1 MVILKFGKG
10 QSVRLDEP
18 KPVDAVAEFFENDT
32 PEAIPV
38 TENVVA
44 IANSVAERGERYD
57 AEAGIDN
64 AVAVELVED
73 VGAEVVGES
82 AESEVVEP
90 TDVED
95 DEQEVATGS
104 ESTTPQPIPD
114 LQPSY
119 QEQLDDA
126 RDEFT
131 TISLEAAECEKNLKM
146 LKADM
151 KAALKRL
158 KNLIDRGATAASQT
172 TVVAKSPEFT
182 PDESYVDGSNPT
194 ASQPPESDAWQ
205 FTPLP
210 ELGLPESL
218 TAKIIESGYETL
230 GELEDLRAAIS
241 TGKAEW
247 PKGIGVAKITQ
258 IEDAVVAWWSKS
270 AASVEVVSVASV
282 ASVASGETVEAS
294 DTVEIKE

>member
-10 QSVRLDEP
+10 QSVRLDDA
-18 KPVDAVAEFFENDT
+18 KPAVDEVNAVAEFFNLT
-32 PEAIPV
+32 PEATPA
-38 TENVVA
+38 TESESA
-44 IANSVAERGERYD
+44 IAEAVAERGEQYD

-64 AVAVELVED
+64 AVAVELVDD
-73 VGAEVVGES
+73 VG
-82 AESEVVEP
+82 SEVGGEVAEEP
-90 TDVED
+90 TDIEA
-95 DEQEVATGS
+95 DEQGAATGK

-131 TISLEAAECEKNLKM
+131 EISLEAAECEKNLKM

-158 KNLIDRGATAASQT
+158 KNLIDKGPTAAT
-172 TVVAKSPEFT
+172 IVYKLPEFT
-182 PDESYVDGSNPT
+182 ADESSIDGSDST
-194 ASQPPESDAWQ
+194 TSQPQPPKSDAWR

-210 ELGLPESL
+210 ELDLPESL
-218 TAKIIESGYETL
+218 TAKIIECGYETL
-230 GELEDLRAAIS
+230 GELEDLRSAIS

-258 IEDAVVAWWSKS
+258 IEDAVVGWWAKS
-270 AASVEVVSVASV
+270 AASVEVASV
-282 ASVASGETVEAS
+282 AGGEVVEAS
-294 DTVEIKE
+294 DAAEIKE

>member
-1 MVILKFGKG
+1 MVILKFGKC

-18 KPVDAVAEFFENDT
+18 KPVDAVAEFLEVDT
-32 PEAIPV
+32 PQAIPA
-38 TENVVA
+38 TESVVA
-44 IANSVAERGERYD
+44 IAEAVAERGEQYD
-57 AEAGIDN
+57 AEFGINN

-73 VGAEVVGES
+73 AGGEVVG
-82 AESEVVEP
+82 ESEVVEP
-90 TDVED
+90 TDIEA
-95 DEQEVATGS
+95 DEQEAATGN
-104 ESTTPQPIPD
+104 ESTPQPIPD

-158 KNLIDRGATAASQT
+158 KNLIDKGPVAASQT
-172 TVVAKSPEFT
+172 TVVAKSPVSEVKLN
-182 PDESYVDGSNPT
+182 DHGSPP
-194 ASQPPESDAWQ
+194 QPPESDTWR

-210 ELGLPESL
+210 ELNLPESL

-270 AASVEVVSVASV
+270 AASVEV
-282 ASVASGETVEAS
+282 ASVASGEAAA
-294 DTVEIKE
+294 DAVEIKE